1 MGCREPFNNPAKH
14 STLLRHGLRK
24 QALRCL
30 LGPGIKCPSKILQ
43 SLKQSTEI
51 TTAGGLTLMGCRQ
64 LSRIPAEH
72 KKVQPQGRLT
82 AASLI
87 LPMLSSLHPFAAHS
101 RAGLL
106 TRSDS

>member
-1 MGCREPFNNPAKH
+1 
-14 STLLRHGLRK
+14 
-24 QALRCL
+24 
-30 LGPGIKCPSKILQ
+30 
-43 SLKQSTEI
+43 
-51 TTAGGLTLMGCRQ
+51 MGCRQ